1 MGIKK
6 PEDNIGRSVGEDF
19 KMEKTPAAHVSRSLL
34 ESSSC
39 LEKIRQD
46 ACEGRKSKILE
57 QLNLAS
63 AFLDFPPDRPAYE
76 FDNQCNARRTWSFS
90 CGL

>member
-1 MGIKK
+1 MAVRK

-19 KMEKTPAAHVSRSLL
+19 KMEKTPAAHDSRSLL
-34 ESSSC
+34 QSSSC

-46 ACEGRKSKILE
+46 TCEGRKSKILE

>member
-1 MGIKK
+1 MAVRK

-34 ESSSC
+34 ESLSC
-39 LEKIRQD
+39 CEKIRQD
-46 ACEGRKSKILE
+46 ACEGKKSKILE

-63 AFLDFPPDRPAYE
+63 AFLDFPP
-76 FDNQCNARRTWSFS
+76 
-90 CGL
+90 